1 MYKNLSSLKPLLII
15 IMALTMQLF
24 IWGCDPGGSI
34 PYTNESLY
42 GCYAMNNEIFNQ
54 LWFDGISE
62 FVEIY
67 WTSESGEVSY
77 GGNYRVSQ
85 YELRLDYYDYDP
97 EVYELVLYTD
107 GFTLDG
113 TPYYYVGYE
122 CR

>member
-1 MYKNLSSLKPLLII
+1 MFKNLSSLKPLLII
-15 IMALTMQLF
+15 IMAVTIQLF
-24 IWGCDPGGSI
+24 IWGCDLGGSI

-67 WTSESGEVSY
+67 WTSESGEVPY
-77 GGNYRVSQ
+77 GGNYQVSQ
-85 YELRLDYYDYDP
+85 YELRLDYDDYDP